1 MIIHTKLR
9 EVEIHMDG
17 KPIHFD
23 GSVQNNDLSNL
34 DSMLNEPFTLTDEMR
49 SNISGNPFGIENTK

>member
-1 MIIHTKLR
+1 M
-9 EVEIHMDG
+9 EVAIHMDG

-23 GSVQNNDLSNL
+23 GSVQNNDRSNL

-49 SNISGNPFGIENTK
+49 SNISGNPFGIENSK